1 MPVSNSQMNG
11 QKRQLLSPNTQKTW
25 YSLARKRTVLI
36 YRDSSLQ
43 VKGQGGGDEED
54 LNGSDLVQ
62 FFSEADEIK
71 DFFDIL
77 DGDFN
82 KVNQFYI
89 TKEREFLE
97 TGEALKKQLQILVD
111 LKQFLDES
119 RRKCLPAKSNS
130 SIRSSDFSGMSLCS
144 NFALPYWFL
153 ARAMKILLYGW

>member
-1 MPVSNSQMNG
+1 MI
-11 QKRQLLSPNTQKTW
+11 
-25 YSLARKRTVLI
+25 I

-54 LNGSDLVQ
+54 LKGSDLVQ

-71 DFFDIL
+71 EFFENL
-77 DGDFN
+77 DGEFN
-82 KVNQFYI
+82 KVDQFYI

-97 TGEALKKQLQILVD
+97 NGEALKKKLQILVD
-111 LKQFLDES
+111 MKQIPDES

-153 ARAMKILLYGW
+153 AQPMMILLYGW

>member
-1 MPVSNSQMNG
+1 M
-11 QKRQLLSPNTQKTW
+11 
-25 YSLARKRTVLI
+25 LI

-62 FFSEADEIK
+62 LFSEADEIK

-77 DGDFN
+77 DGEFN

-97 TGEALKKQLQILVD
+97 RGESLKNQLQTLVD
-111 LKQFLDES
+111 WKQFLDES

-130 SIRSSDFSGMSLCS
+130 SIRSSNFSGMSLYS
-144 NFALPYWFL
+144 KFAFAYWFL
-153 ARAMKILLYGW
+153 SQAMMILLYGW

>member
-1 MPVSNSQMNG
+1 M
-11 QKRQLLSPNTQKTW
+11 
-25 YSLARKRTVLI
+25 LI

-62 FFSEADEIK
+62 LFSEADEIK

-77 DGDFN
+77 DGEFN

-89 TKEREFLE
+89 TKERELLE
-97 TGEALKKQLQILVD
+97 RGESLKKQLQNLVD
-111 LKQFLDES
+111 WKQFLDES

-144 NFALPYWFL
+144 ELHLHIGFFL
-153 ARAMKILLYGW
+153 RL